1 MRNRFFS
8 VAALLVVALLATG
21 CPKGSADFKKGQQA
35 ELAQDYDTAL
45 IHYERAF
52 KAAPANSQYQLRAKR
67 LRFEAAQMH
76 VDRGH
81 KLRDQGLLE
90 PAAAEFE
97 KALAIDPSSFVAEQ
111 ELRRT
116 LELLVARRQAE
127 VQAAEQQRPGPSPV
141 SLAAIPEGPPELRPV
156 SREPVNLRA
165 TEDAKRVFESIGKLA
180 GINVVFDPD
189 FQSRRVTVELANAT
203 LEQALDIVGLMTK
216 TFWKPVTPN
225 TIAVI
230 PDTAAK
236 RKSYD
241 EQIIKTFYLSN
252 TIQAAELNE
261 IVQTIRTLV
270 DIRRITPST
279 ANNAIIIRDTPDKV
293 AVAEKIIRDIDQA
306 KPEVLIQVVILQARR
321 DRARELGVVPSSSVP
336 LIFTPRAGAGQAGN
350 QVSLKDL
357 RGIGSGDY
365 SVVLPSATALALLT
379 DSTTRVIQN
388 PEVRATDGQTAKLKI
403 GDSVPFATGSFQPGI
418 GGVGIN
424 PLVNTQFQFKDVG
437 VNVDVTPRVHSNREI
452 TLQVKVEVSSVTGR
466 VSIGGIEQPIFG
478 QRTIEHN
485 IRLRE
490 GEVNILGGIIEHT
503 ESTTVSG
510 WPGFSQI
517 PFLRH
522 LFSTERKQELEN
534 EVLIVLI
541 PRILRLPEIT
551 AANLRPLS
559 IGTDE
564 TVSLPRP
571 AEKETPA
578 PAAPPEPRPEPPP
591 QAEVQ
596 GSTELRF
603 QPAQTRLGVGETAA
617 VDVVLQNARDLFVVP
632 FVVSFDPAVVE
643 LAEVHHGG
651 FLGGGEQPAAL
662 VHRVDAESGTAIISL
677 SRPPGAPGVSGQ
689 GTLVTLVFK
698 GVAAGRA
705 RLAVPQIAARDS
717 ARRPVSIGAGVGEIL
732 VE

>member
-1 MRNRFFS
+1 MTLTPGEGASGCGKLVDNPLECYTSRTILRGEHQGSTMRNRFFS

-203 LEQALDIVGLMTK
+203 LDQALDIVGLMTK

-336 LIFTPRAGAGQAGN
+336 LLFTPRAGAGQAGN

-365 SVVLPSATALALLT
+365 
-379 DSTTRVIQN
+379 
-388 PEVRATDGQTAKLKI
+388 
-403 GDSVPFATGSFQPGI
+403 SVPFATGSFQPGI

-503 ESTTVSG
+503 QSTTVSG

-571 AEKETPA
+571 AEKETPETPA
-578 PAAPPEPRPEPPP
+578 PAAPRPEPPP
-591 QAEVQ
+591 AEVQ
-596 GSTELRF
+596 GPAELRF
-603 QPAQTRLGVGETAA
+603 QPAQARVAVGQTVA

-632 FVVSFDPAVVE
+632 FVVSFDPGVVE
-643 LAEVHHGG
+643 LSEVHHGG
-651 FLGGGEQPAAL
+651 FLGSGEQPAAL
-662 VHRVDAESGTAIISL
+662 V
-677 SRPPGAPGVSGQ
+677 Q
-689 GTLVTLVFK
+689 
-698 GVAAGRA
+698 
-705 RLAVPQIAARDS
+705 
-717 ARRPVSIGAGVGEIL
+717 
-732 VE
+732 